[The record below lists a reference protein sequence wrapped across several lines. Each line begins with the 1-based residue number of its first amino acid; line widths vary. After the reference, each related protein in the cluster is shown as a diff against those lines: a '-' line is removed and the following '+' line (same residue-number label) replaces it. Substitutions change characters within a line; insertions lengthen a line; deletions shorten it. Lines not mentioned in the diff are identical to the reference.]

1 MPRSDSGAA
10 SLAERPQCH
19 GSGADDPD
27 QQFNENYAA
36 EPRAIGHPR
45 ELGHNELKSA
55 LNRGEIRAHLIGLPE
70 LQTVF
75 RIVGKP
81 EHSAR
86 IAVEVGGQFV

>member
-1 MPRSDSGAA
+1 MTPVPRLILVRQALPNGLSVTEA
-10 SLAERPQCH
+10 
-19 GSGADDPD
+19 GADDPD
-27 QQFNENYAA
+27 QQFY

-45 ELGHNELKSA
+45 KLGDNELKIA

-75 RIVGKP
+75 GIVGKP
-81 EHSAR
+81 GHSAR